1 MAEIFLRKEQR
12 GMSVIIGT
20 YQDRPVRIIES
31 CLPNI
36 EQQIR
41 KNEYKTKDNITY
53 STNSFDICAKKRKN
67 NIHLGDF
74 SESHLY
80 RSKYRQSELITD
92 ESNKYSMSSNYD
104 RYWFNQR
111 G

>member
-1 MAEIFLRKEQR
+1 
-12 GMSVIIGT
+12 MSAIIGI
-20 YQDRPVRIIES
+20 YQNRPVRIIES
-31 CLPNI
+31 CLPSI

-80 RSKYRQSELITD
+80 RSKYRQSELITA